1 MKKIRLDSAMNAEI
15 IAHIASKSLANN
27 NTMANAIV
35 YPGIKIQGNDIT
47 CTTKASY
54 NHFVKAIQDGN
65 KYFLRR
71 DEPFSMFLLPFVY
84 DNEWQYISVLTPVPN
99 NTDAVRI
106 VRVKKGLFNLI
117 PLSVYEQ
124 RRDTDE
130 GVTIEYIRF

>member
-15 IAHIASKSLANN
+15 ISHVASKSLANY
-27 NTMANAIV
+27 NTIADAIV

-54 NHFVKAIQDGN
+54 NHFVKAMQNGN

-71 DEPFSMFLLPFVY
+71 DEPFSMFLLPFTY
-84 DNEWQYISVLTPVPN
+84 NNEWQYISVLTPVPN

-117 PLSVYEQ
+117 HASVYEQ
-124 RRDTDE
+124 RCNTDE